1 MRIRPLHFSSPRECR
16 RRADRLF
23 RLLTPLAIDELHD
36 LFRLITNYFKGGRS
50 MPTADWRLQHQ
61 IAHLAAARS
70 WCTALKLHPFVG
82 HTIKSVSVLWIQ
94 EAVMISRKP
103 IIFLAP
109 LALAA
114 ACSTTGTYDE
124 PYALVEPGMRSAVRK
139 EMPVSINAVDG
150 QTTLNARYYPTPLT
164 HVEWEPV
171 IYPEPIGECI
181 AKFPQKTAQN

>member
-1 MRIRPLHFSSPRECR
+1 
-16 RRADRLF
+16 
-23 RLLTPLAIDELHD
+23 
-36 LFRLITNYFKGGRS
+36 
-50 MPTADWRLQHQ
+50 MPTADWRLQYPNRAFSGCKLVVHCTK
-61 IAHLAAARS
+61 IAPLRGAYNKIVA
-70 WCTALKLHPFVG
+70 
-82 HTIKSVSVLWIQ
+82 ILWIQ

-164 HVEWEPV
+164 PGKHVIDVYFSTDSVVGSADKHHKTIDLDAAPCTRYRIVARYQSLTHVEWEPV
-171 IYPEPIGECI
+171 IYPEPIGECL